1 MFTAFSHRFLESRK
15 KDYYVMY
22 IHHVATIA
30 LVGARPRGRADGAA
44 PPGWGECSPPLP
56 LIAPHA
62 GWSYVGNTMRI
73 GLLVLMVHDISD
85 IPIDLLKMVNLLSL
99 ESFHGLFISEII
111 FVINLCT
118 WAYFRL
124 YRFLFHVIY
133 CSLVV
138 AHKINYK
145 LISDKA
151 TGNFLTDFWQSPLL
165 DNVPGYLA
173 CNCLLTLLW
182 FLHCWWF
189 YLLLRIAYRL
199 LSKTT
204 AHEIGREEYEGA
216 SESDQDAGDA
226 AAPAPKAKEE

>member
-30 LVGARPRGRADGAA
+30 LVGA
-44 PPGWGECSPPLP
+44 W
-56 LIAPHA
+56 APHGAVGRGHRLPAPLEEVSLPPPRPA
-62 GWSYVGNTMRI
+62 GWSFVGNTLRI

-99 ESFHGLFISEII
+99 ESFHGFFLSEII

-138 AHKINYK
+138 AHNLNFKR
-145 LISDKA
+145 ISDKA
-151 TGNFLTDFWQSPLL
+151 TGDFLTDFWQDPFLE
-165 DNVPGYLA
+165 NVPGYFA

-199 LSKTT
+199 FSKTT
-204 AHEIGREEYEGA
+204 AHEIAREEYEGA
-216 SESDQDAGDA
+216 SESDKDTGDA
-226 AAPAPKAKEE
+226 SSSAPKAKEE